1 MRSLRSVGKGTRYAI
16 RASRCAALSHTPQV
30 SKGMTFIKMYKRQIT
45 DYDRQQMAQVASRF
59 KDDGLEADSHVDVVV
74 SDNLA
79 SHRGYSI
86 NYTLGWKLYLVK
98 TIIEMS
104 ENSGNPVFDTR
115 SRDWDSLSKLVKD
128 AYGSEGSSGIMRLLP
143 SMNKGQVKLKMKHAE
158 VGLEFSSGKRGGER
172 TVQFPALAHRVIDLY
187 SAAPLASDGCPMYIF
202 IDEIELSYG
211 NSRSY
216 VREAKFIGD
225 LIRAADDINDIAR
238 NRGIPVYVVLA
249 LRNEVLR
256 VTANIGAELNKPIE
270 DWGIRIDWRIKADE
284 CEDSPLLEIVAKRIA
299 SNLPEGDDRR
309 LDIWKSFFPEQID
322 RQPAKTYVMKQT
334 WSKPRDVVRLLNTLQ
349 EFCGESETF
358 TEQMFFSIRREYARR
373 AWNEIE
379 EELNATRTKDFIEG
393 VQKILSGIKR
403 PFTVESFVEKIELES
418 KRYRVVEKVPDE
430 MRPVELIELLFKHGV
445 IGNVPERS
453 GGSGKYRFAAY
464 GEEEPLLDGYY
475 DIHYP
480 LRNRFSS

>member
-158 VGLEFSSGKRGGER
+158 VGLEFSSGKRGG
-172 TVQFPALAHRVIDLY
+172 TY
-187 SAAPLASDGCPMYIF
+187 
-202 IDEIELSYG
+202 
-211 NSRSY
+211 RS
-216 VREAKFIGD
+216 VS
-225 LIRAADDINDIAR
+225 
-238 NRGIPVYVVLA
+238 
-249 LRNEVLR
+249 
-256 VTANIGAELNKPIE
+256 
-270 DWGIRIDWRIKADE
+270 
-284 CEDSPLLEIVAKRIA
+284 C
-299 SNLPEGDDRR
+299 
-309 LDIWKSFFPEQID
+309 
-322 RQPAKTYVMKQT
+322 
-334 WSKPRDVVRLLNTLQ
+334 
-349 EFCGESETF
+349 
-358 TEQMFFSIRREYARR
+358 
-373 AWNEIE
+373 
-379 EELNATRTKDFIEG
+379 TR
-393 VQKILSGIKR
+393 
-403 PFTVESFVEKIELES
+403 P
-418 KRYRVVEKVPDE
+418 
-430 MRPVELIELLFKHGV
+430 
-445 IGNVPERS
+445 
-453 GGSGKYRFAAY
+453 
-464 GEEEPLLDGYY
+464 
-475 DIHYP
+475 
-480 LRNRFSS
+480 